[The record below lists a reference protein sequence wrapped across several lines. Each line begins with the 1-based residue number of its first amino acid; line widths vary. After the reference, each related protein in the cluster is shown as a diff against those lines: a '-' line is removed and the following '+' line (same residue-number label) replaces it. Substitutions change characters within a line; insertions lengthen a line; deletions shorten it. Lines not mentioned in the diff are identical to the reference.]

1 MRMSFKKS
9 VLLLLFLF
17 MVLLFP
23 RPALAASYD
32 PNAFKLLSELLMT
45 FTVAVTLYILNTS
58 QEKKLLCM
66 TAELAETRLKLK
78 ECEDKIKTLLGN
90 LNVGVALFS
99 PQGELLLCN
108 RKFIELGSPKN
119 LAGKEEPLV
128 EQSLKK
134 QSLLEN
140 LPEVSLEEVII
151 HYINEDGQ
159 SLTMD
164 EFPLFK
170 VLSTGQPSREQI
182 IGIRNPY
189 NSDVRWTMGDHEP
202 EFDEAGE
209 LSKVLVTIVD
219 ITDRKNSEKALK
231 EGENRLSA
239 FLKVIPDMFFLLDRN
254 GYLIDNYIENT
265 MIPSHMQADF
275 LGKNIK
281 DLDFFNESIAE
292 LVFQNIEKLF
302 LSGDLQTFEFC
313 FQEIGKETFFEIRL
327 VLCGDDKVLAVV
339 RDISQRKESEVK
351 LYNMSIY
358 DTPTNLYNRNYF
370 EHTLD
375 EYLNKDTSGMG
386 IVICDIDGLKL
397 VNDTLGH
404 AVGDDYLKT
413 AASILCQ
420 CFDQN
425 DVVARI
431 GGDEFAV
438 LIKQTTTKELSALS
452 SEIDKLLALINS
464 EEHII
469 PISMSLGYAVGDG
482 TQKDLKELLKI
493 ADKMMYREKLHHRQS
508 EKSKNI
514 AILTKML
521 EIRDFITEGH
531 GDRMQELSGKLAE
544 ALGMSKNEIKDM
556 YLFAQFHDIGKVG
569 IPDRILF
576 KPGRLT
582 DEEMNEMKLHTE
594 IGYRIA
600 ESSPDLIHISDWI
613 LKHHEWWD
621 GSGYPF
627 KLTGEE
633 IPVQSRILSIVDAFD
648 AMTNNRPYRKAL
660 SKEEALLE
668 IVKFKGTQFDP
679 ALVDKFV
686 ELI

>member
-1 MRMSFKKS
+1 MRISFKNLALL
-9 VLLLLFLF
+9 LLLLFL
-17 MVLLFP
+17 VLFFP
-23 RPALAASYD
+23 KPALASYD
-32 PNAFKLLSELLMT
+32 PNAFKLLSELLIT
-45 FTVAVTLYILNTS
+45 FTVAVTLHILNTS
-58 QEKKLLCM
+58 KEKKLICM

-78 ECEDKIKTLLGN
+78 ESDDKIKTLLVN

-99 PQGELLLCN
+99 PKGEFLLCN

-119 LAGKEEPLV
+119 LADKGEPLV

-134 QSLLEN
+134 QSLIEH
-140 LPEVSLEEVII
+140 LPKVSLEEVII

-170 VLSTGQPSREQI
+170 VLSTGKPSREQV
-182 IGIRNPY
+182 IGIKNPD
-189 NSDVRWTMGDHEP
+189 NGSVRWAMGDHEP

-231 EGENRLSA
+231 ESENRLSA
-239 FLKVIPDMFFLLDRN
+239 FLKVMPDMFFLLDRN

-265 MIPSHMQADF
+265 IIPSHMQSDF

-281 DLDFFNESIAE
+281 NLDFVDEYIAE
-292 LVFQNIEKLF
+292 LTFQNIEKLF
-302 LSGDLQTFEFC
+302 GTGEIQTFEFC
-313 FQEIGKETFFEIRL
+313 SQKLGQETFFEARL

-339 RDISQRKESEVK
+339 RDISQRKVSEVK
-351 LYNMSIY
+351 LYNMSIH

-370 EHTLD
+370 EQALD
-375 EYLNKDTSGMG
+375 KYLDKNTSGMG

-413 AASILCQ
+413 AATILCQ
-420 CFDQN
+420 CFDCN

-438 LIKQTTTKELSALS
+438 LIKHTTTKELSAIS
-452 SEIDKLLALINS
+452 SEIDRLLAMINT
-464 EEHII
+464 EERII

-493 ADKMMYREKLHHRQS
+493 ADNLMYREKLHHRQS

-514 AILTKML
+514 DILTKML
-521 EIRDFITEGH
+521 EVRDFITEGH

-544 ALGMSKNEIKDM
+544 AIGMSNNDIKDM
-556 YLFAQFHDIGKVG
+556 HLFAQFHDIGKVG

-621 GSGYPF
+621 GNGYPF
-627 KLTGEE
+627 KLKGEE

-679 ALVDKFV
+679 KLVDKFV
-686 ELI
+686 ELS

>member
-1 MRMSFKKS
+1 MRISFKNLALL
-9 VLLLLFLF
+9 LLLLFL
-17 MVLLFP
+17 VLFFP
-23 RPALAASYD
+23 KPALASYD
-32 PNAFKLLSELLMT
+32 PNAFKLLSELLIT
-45 FTVAVTLYILNTS
+45 FTVAVTLHILNTS
-58 QEKKLLCM
+58 KEKKLICM

-78 ECEDKIKTLLGN
+78 ESDDKIKTLLVN

-99 PQGELLLCN
+99 PKGEFLLCN

-119 LAGKEEPLV
+119 LADKGEHLV

-134 QSLLEN
+134 QSLIEH
-140 LPEVSLEEVII
+140 LPKVSLEEVII

-170 VLSTGQPSREQI
+170 VLSTGKPSREQV
-182 IGIRNPY
+182 IGIKNPD
-189 NSDVRWTMGDHEP
+189 NGSVRWAMGDHEP

-231 EGENRLSA
+231 ESENRLSA
-239 FLKVIPDMFFLLDRN
+239 FLKVMPDMFFLLDRN

-265 MIPSHMQADF
+265 IIPSHMQSDF

-281 DLDFFNESIAE
+281 NLDFVDEYIAE
-292 LVFQNIEKLF
+292 LTFQNIEKLF
-302 LSGDLQTFEFC
+302 GTGEIQTFEFC
-313 FQEIGKETFFEIRL
+313 SQKLGQETFFEARL

-339 RDISQRKESEVK
+339 RDISQRKVSEVK
-351 LYNMSIY
+351 LYNMSIH

-370 EHTLD
+370 EQALD
-375 EYLNKDTSGMG
+375 KYLDKNTSGMG

-413 AASILCQ
+413 AATILCQ
-420 CFDQN
+420 CFDCN

-438 LIKQTTTKELSALS
+438 LIKHTTTKELSAIS
-452 SEIDKLLALINS
+452 SEIDRLLAMINT
-464 EEHII
+464 EERII

-493 ADKMMYREKLHHRQS
+493 ADNLMYREKLHHRQS

-514 AILTKML
+514 DILTKML
-521 EIRDFITEGH
+521 EVRDFITEGH
-531 GDRMQELSGKLAE
+531 GDRMQELSGNLAE
-544 ALGMSKNEIKDM
+544 AIGMSNNDIKDM
-556 YLFAQFHDIGKVG
+556 HLFAQFHDIGKVG

-621 GSGYPF
+621 GNGYPF
-627 KLTGEE
+627 KLKGEE

-679 ALVDKFV
+679 KLVDKFV
-686 ELI
+686 ELS